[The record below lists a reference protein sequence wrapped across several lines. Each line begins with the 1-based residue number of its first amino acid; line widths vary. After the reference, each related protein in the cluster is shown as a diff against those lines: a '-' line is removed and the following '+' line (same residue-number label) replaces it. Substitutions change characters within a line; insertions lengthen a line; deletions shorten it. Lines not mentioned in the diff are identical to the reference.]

1 MAGLEKKG
9 EVETT
14 KSCSA
19 AVVVRVRGN
28 RTSPSGVDS
37 PIRSDMRIGSDSR

>member
-1 MAGLEKKG
+1 MAGLEKG
-9 EVETT
+9 ELETT

-19 AVVVRVRGN
+19 AVVVRVRGK

-37 PIRSDMRIGSDSR
+37 SIRSDVRTGSDSR